1 MKKLELRKLIKEE
14 IQKLNETGEMNKYDI
29 QKGGEYYEWAK
40 EIEKDIKK
48 IQRATKGILKFKK
61 MEPYDKYQGPYAVV
75 TINGKIDNIW
85 SMEYEDLFI
94 EDLKL
99 LGSWQLLSKALMGDP
114 KALKI
119 TKKNKKK

>member
-119 TKKNKKK
+119 TKKK